1 VVSPG
6 WVALAGPVL
15 GEKLRWPAGQLS
27 GGQQQVLSLVHA
39 YLTSP
44 LLVLVDGAWPRSPRH
59 A

>member
-1 VVSPG
+1 M
-6 WVALAGPVL
+6 ALAGPVL